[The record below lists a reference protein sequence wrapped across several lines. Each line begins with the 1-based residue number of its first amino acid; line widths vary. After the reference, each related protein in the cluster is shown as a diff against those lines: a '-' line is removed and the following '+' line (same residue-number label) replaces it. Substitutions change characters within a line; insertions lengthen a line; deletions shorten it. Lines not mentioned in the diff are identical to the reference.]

1 MNKLLMI
8 MGLSLMVLL
17 IGCNDEAEQ
26 TETANNTEMTSTM
39 HKIEILEHMDAA
51 GYTYILANEDGKEYW
66 IAIAQMP
73 VKEGE
78 TLYYTQ
84 SMEMKNFASKAL
96 DRTFESI
103 LFVEGVSKDGK
114 SAAKAKNP
122 MMDSNPHTGISKVEK
137 KDIKVTPVKGG
148 ITVEKLYTGKLDLE
162 GKKVKLKG
170 VVTKFNGSIMS
181 RNWIHLQDGTGFESY
196 KDITVTTND
205 IAKVGETIVVEGIL
219 VLDKD
224 FGSGYKYDAI
234 VEEAKIV
241 KE

>member
-170 VVTKFNGSIMS
+170 VVTKFNGGIMS
-181 RNWIHLQDGTGFESY
+181 RNWIHLQDGTSFESY
-196 KDITVTTND
+196 KEITVTTND
-205 IAKVGETIVVEGIL
+205 IAKVGETIVVEGTL

>member
-170 VVTKFNGSIMS
+170 VVTKFNGGIMS

-234 VEEAKIV
+234 LEEAKIV

>member
-8 MGLSLMVLL
+8 MGLSLIVLL
-17 IGCNDEAEQ
+17 IGCNDKAEQ

-170 VVTKFNGSIMS
+170 VVTKFNGGIMS

-205 IAKVGETIVVEGIL
+205 IAKVGETIVVEGTL